1 MDKGKSKS
9 KNKGMNKGEFVSFI
23 ANKYDCSKAEAERVI
38 DMFCGSVIEAVG
50 KKLDISL
57 VGFGSFS
64 VSKVEARSGR
74 NPRTGEPLK
83 IAAYNQ
89 PKFKVGQKMKDACN

>member
-1 MDKGKSKS
+1 
-9 KNKGMNKGEFVSFI
+9 MNKADFVSFI
-23 ANKYDCSKAEAERVI
+23 ASKCDCTKAEAERSIDTFCGAVI
-38 DMFCGSVIEAVG
+38 DALGKGHSVN
-50 KKLDISL
+50 L

-74 NPRTGEPLK
+74 NPRTGEPLN

-89 PKFKVGQKMKDACN
+89 PKFKVGQKLKDACN